1 MRNPFLLSLVSLG
14 LAIVCC
20 LASCVKGIVCGQV
33 WLAIVGLILSLGACG
48 VFGYA
53 LCKFLLYRQVMVEQ
67 EKALGKM
74 TEMIEKMKAL
84 DSEPFKE
91 FESKE
96 KDNGKS

>member
-14 LAIVCC
+14 LAIVSC
-20 LASCVKGIVCGQV
+20 LAICVKGIVCGQV
-33 WLAIVGLILSLGACG
+33 WLAIVGLVLCLGACG

-53 LCKFLLYRQVMVEQ
+53 LCKFLLYKQVMAEQ

-74 TEMIEKMKAL
+74 TEMFEKMKAL
-84 DSEPFKE
+84 DSEPFSE